1 MCSSVVTQLYAGLG
15 TTQSAPCWHSAG
27 YGGSSMSLRSPPLQ
41 ALAAEGAPASG
52 TGHSWFSL
60 PLGMAESRG
69 ASRGQKLETEK
80 QRRKEQH
87 LHGAFHGLQLPSTI
101 RFSQPTPGVFVLV
114 AGIVSGWFPSFF
126 NHFCDSA
133 LGFFF

>member
-1 MCSSVVTQLYAGLG
+1 
-15 TTQSAPCWHSAG
+15 
-27 YGGSSMSLRSPPLQ
+27 MSLRSPRLQ
-41 ALAAEGAPASG
+41 ALAAEGAPALG

-101 RFSQPTPGVFVLV
+101 RFSQPIPMSLFLWLALFQDGFLPFLITFVT
-114 AGIVSGWFPSFF
+114 
-126 NHFCDSA
+126 A
-133 LGFFF
+133 LWGFFF